1 MWDEEEINKKIKDAA
16 DQYQPAYDDKA
27 WDKMEQILDEHLPQ
41 KKDNRRIIFF
51 ILLFLFL
58 GMVIY
63 VGIPH
68 HAQIPSSKNL
78 EKAVLKSNSEKA
90 KSNNEPNN
98 FSTTDVAISPG
109 VKSEGKLQAGG
120 KVNEP
125 SNKQSLATISPIEK
139 KNNVFSK
146 IKSVSIRDKKTRP
159 NLQNLS
165 PTNPLKKG
173 EDNQLLNNENV
184 TQNLNIQNSKSES
197 ITQLSPSKLDSSSLT
212 TTNNSYPTNKSNS
225 DIIKDNNDTKN
236 INTKDATKSIK
247 QNKLKKHFIQNF
259 GFGLSAGPDVSAVKL
274 NNAGKITL
282 TYGLQLSYSINDK
295 FTLRTGLFIA
305 KKIYTVGAADYN
317 VQPGGSGNYY
327 YLQSVDANCNVD
339 EIPLTLSYNFGKV
352 KNHNW
357 FASAGLSSYLM
368 KKESYDYYYKYPSGV
383 TNNTYRTVINKNK
396 HYFSVLDISAGYEY
410 NFNKRFSIITEP
422 YLKLPLSGIGIGK
435 IKLNSAGILFTI
447 TAKPF

>member
-1 MWDEEEINKKIKDAA
+1 MWDEDEINKKIKDAA

-27 WDKMEQILDEHLPQ
+27 WDKMEQTLDEQLPQ

-58 GMVIY
+58 GMIIY

-68 HAQIPSSKNL
+68 HAPIPSSKNL
-78 EKAVLKSNSEKA
+78 EKATSK
-90 KSNNEPNN
+90 NEPNN

-109 VKSEGKLQAGG
+109 GKSEGKLEAGG

-125 SNKQSLATISPIEK
+125 SNKQSLVTMNSVGK
-139 KNNVFSK
+139 KNNILSG
-146 IKSVSIRDKKTRP
+146 IKSVSNQDGKPQP
-159 NLQNLS
+159 NFQNLS
-165 PTNPLKKG
+165 PTNPLKKV

-197 ITQLSPSKLDSSSLT
+197 ISQPSTSKEDSSSST
-212 TTNNSYPTNKSNS
+212 TANNSYPIKKSNA

-236 INTKDATKSIK
+236 IKDVGKISSTKDANKSIK

-259 GFGLSAGPDVSAVKL
+259 GFGLSVGPDVSAVKL
-274 NNAGKITL
+274 NNAGKITF

-317 VQPGGSGNYY
+317 VQPGGTGNYY

-357 FASAGLSSYLM
+357 FASVGLSSYLM
-368 KKESYDYYYKYPSGV
+368 KKESYDYYYKYPSGL

-410 NFNKRFSIITEP
+410 NINKRFSVITEP